1 MATNGRKVGM
11 TSNYHA
17 AYDLG
22 YGNLVGLDRL
32 EYDKESIT
40 LEYGYI
46 LGRARGRPRFGSPIE
61 RRQAS

>member
-1 MATNGRKVGM
+1 M